1 MIYFFTG
8 VLQHT
13 FYKLHASATE
23 TMSELNITLEH
34 QPNFQVSLFL
44 DLIIIIFYN
53 QYYWIVTSICNYP
66 FYNSLQTSSNNNR
79 YIDEEE
85 SRHPVSLQIAP
96 KLKPAVSSGSV
107 HKQANYVQDDM
118 VLLNNAS
125 RSSLFNQTIT
135 AARSVNDLGN
145 T

>member
-1 MIYFFTG
+1 M
-8 VLQHT
+8 
-13 FYKLHASATE
+13 
-23 TMSELNITLEH
+23 
-34 QPNFQVSLFL
+34 
-44 DLIIIIFYN
+44 
-53 QYYWIVTSICNYP
+53 
-66 FYNSLQTSSNNNR
+66 
-79 YIDEEE
+79 
-85 SRHPVSLQIAP
+85 SLQIAP

-145 T
+145 TYLAFFFFYLLVASRSRQLYILYSSSFFLQSSREVFLMSKFSNFFGSQIVPFEVQNYVISLVSNSSQVAISFA

>member
-1 MIYFFTG
+1 M
-8 VLQHT
+8 
-13 FYKLHASATE
+13 
-23 TMSELNITLEH
+23 
-34 QPNFQVSLFL
+34 
-44 DLIIIIFYN
+44 
-53 QYYWIVTSICNYP
+53 
-66 FYNSLQTSSNNNR
+66 
-79 YIDEEE
+79 
-85 SRHPVSLQIAP
+85 SLQIAP

-145 T
+145 TYT